1 MGGAGSAWAPH
12 PSSVRDPEGQMTW
25 RYLLG
30 GGSGPRKRPPR
41 EHIFKLLKN
50 LYSKTWPP
58 SSPPM
63 NKSIKDFV
71 ELIADECKYI
81 CASLPAFHL
90 SQLGKKVF
98 EFLLLMMMRSD
109 LMFVIKPSADH
120 GVDVGVRMVAAWSED
135 NLPIG
140 FGLNVYTSHVYD
152 GVVFIKK
159 ANTVLEPLLRLKELP
174 SKLEEILLALIG
186 KMVPEDML
194 EGKRKVIFM
203 YCFLGLLVM
212 AISYVLLKGA

>member
-30 GGSGPRKRPPR
+30 GGSGPANGRPER
-41 EHIFKLLKN
+41 IIRLQSAIRN
-50 LYSKTWPP
+50 RSV
-58 SSPPM
+58 
-63 NKSIKDFV
+63 KDFV

-135 NLPIG
+135 SLPIG

-152 GVVFIKK
+152 GVLFIKK

-174 SKLEEILLALIG
+174 SKLEEILLSLIG

-194 EGKRKVIFM
+194 EGKRKEIFM
-203 YCFLGLLVM
+203 YCFLGLVVM
-212 AISYVLLKGA
+212 AISYVLLKGT